1 MVNKM
6 MLKMLA
12 DFMGTSAEEISQMM
26 HDGHEAIGKA
36 LAFMAKLNA
45 DIAEI
50 KAHLGIPETQV
61 IEAPKKEPENV
72 PGE

>member
-12 DFMGTSAEEISQMM
+12 DFMGTSAEELSQMM
-26 HDGHEAIGKA
+26 YDGHAAIGQA
-36 LAFMAKLNA
+36 LTFMHKLNK
-45 DIAEI
+45 DVAEI
-50 KAHLGIPETQV
+50 KAHLGIPEALV
-61 IEAPKKEPENV
+61 IEAQEKEPENA